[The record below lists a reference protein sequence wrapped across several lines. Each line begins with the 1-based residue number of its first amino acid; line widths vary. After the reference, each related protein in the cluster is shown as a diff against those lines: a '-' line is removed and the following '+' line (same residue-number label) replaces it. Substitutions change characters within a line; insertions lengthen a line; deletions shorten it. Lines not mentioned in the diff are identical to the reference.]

1 MDIGLT
7 KKVEN
12 LKNEVRDFIDNEI
25 RPKEDE
31 YFQDVGAAGS
41 RFKFTSKMLSII
53 NILKQNAKSKNLWNF
68 WLTDSID
75 GHGLTTVEYA
85 YLAEEMGKCR
95 LGAEIFNCSAPDTGN
110 MEVIKRYGSQKH
122 KEIWLKPVLYSF
134 S

>member
-41 RFKFTSKMLSII
+41 RFKFTSKMLSTI
-53 NILKQNAKSKNLWNF
+53 NNLKQKMPF
-68 WLTDSID
+68 
-75 GHGLTTVEYA
+75 
-85 YLAEEMGKCR
+85 
-95 LGAEIFNCSAPDTGN
+95 
-110 MEVIKRYGSQKH
+110 KRIIH
-122 KEIWLKPVLYSF
+122 SF
-134 S
+134 L

>member
-41 RFKFTSKMLSII
+41 RFKFTSKMLSTI
-53 NILKQNAKSKNLWNF
+53 NNLKQKAKSKNLWNF
-68 WLTDSID
+68 WLTDSKIWSW
-75 GHGLTTVEYA
+75 
-85 YLAEEMGKCR
+85 
-95 LGAEIFNCSAPDTGN
+95 FN
-110 MEVIKRYGSQKH
+110 
-122 KEIWLKPVLYSF
+122 YSRICLF

>member
-41 RFKFTSKMLSII
+41 RFKFTSK
-53 NILKQNAKSKNLWNF
+53 NA
-68 WLTDSID
+68 
-75 GHGLTTVEYA
+75 
-85 YLAEEMGKCR
+85 
-95 LGAEIFNCSAPDTGN
+95 
-110 MEVIKRYGSQKH
+110 
-122 KEIWLKPVLYSF
+122 LYH
-134 S
+134 